1 MSRYVNILKESFYF
15 SQEFVTVWIY
25 YFCIQKYR
33 MWFYTKAYYLP
44 ETINFRSQNLE
55 ELSLNYGLLSFFE
68 ILHMCST

>member
-1 MSRYVNILKESFYF
+1 M
-15 SQEFVTVWIY
+15 Y

-33 MWFYTKAYYLP
+33 MWFETKGYHLP
-44 ETINFRSQNLE
+44 ETINLRSQNLE